1 MTWRKR
7 LAWGGLITLL
17 TLCILTGV
25 AWWFAPQ
32 WLPPLAQELA
42 GRAGVDIRKLEIGRP
57 GWGGWRLREVEL
69 GLDGGAIVY
78 GENVKIGW
86 RCCQKIEESL
96 TAKAQR
102 IVYTPVEKS
111 TAESSAPVAVSALLY
126 SVAQRIPFI
135 TVEVEQL
142 ETPAGDQTLTA
153 SLSLERTL
161 EGLDLQA
168 QTQYQDAPLAVSLNW
183 VAPTSLSLSLASDQ
197 RMTLSAE
204 GELGDD
210 GVWRFSGEHSADWA
224 ASLAAIRM
232 PQESI
237 TSLHTSGVLQL
248 MFPDV
253 IGSAPWSFSIKPKFQ
268 TQLAQQDIKISG
280 ETNIELNGVTAPETA
295 VIQPST
301 VLVNVPQWPESAPSL
316 PLSWQVSVLEAV
328 RCEHLSAEPS
338 CPGAL
343 KLELH
348 SKPASDTEPQLNAK
362 ASLQYAAAT
371 KTVAAVLQT
380 DATLTD
386 PKYPQKVEL
395 ALDGQVK
402 LGTDIQVNL
411 KKGARIAWSGWSLQD
426 ASMELKDGNIE
437 LGKTALSI
445 NTGASKTQPGQGKPA
460 FSWSLTTDAKAKVS
474 LSHKGQNAEVN
485 LAGRV
490 KADDKR
496 IALDKGQLSALGLSS
511 PIEVIYRTA
520 ENKGWLSYDV
530 EGKLANF
537 NFIKSYIAAFPEALT
552 INLGKVSASGALN
565 WSMKDALAIDG
576 RSNVTLSNWGA
587 TYEEIKAKGVSLT
600 SDVQFTG
607 QAASFTQPLRLT
619 VASVEAADMLQTSDA
634 AAEVSG
640 RVEYAKGLT
649 CDLQLDRASI
659 GLFDGKARL
668 VQPAKVQCPLTHSDF
683 WVEVSNLDLGKLVAL
698 ESDKIK
704 ASGRIAGLLP
714 ITIKDGGVIANNGRI
729 AAQSSGSINLV
740 DVDYWRAL
748 SAANPSLQF
757 AVDALENFNYNS
769 LVSRVDYQ
777 QNGVLLFDIE
787 LAGRSA
793 NKRYSGAPIALN
805 VNLQTN
811 IIDNLRS
818 ILVPGSIQKKLEKGT
833 Y

>member
-7 LAWGGLITLL
+7 LTWGGLITLL
-17 TLCILTGV
+17 ALCILTGV

-69 GLDGGAIVY
+69 GLDGGAIIY
-78 GENVKIGW
+78 GEDVKIGW

-102 IVYTPVEKS
+102 IVYTPATKAAGEQ
-111 TAESSAPVAVSALLY
+111 SAPVAVSALLY

-142 ETPAGDQTLTA
+142 QAPAGEQTLTA
-153 SLSLERTL
+153 SLSLERTP
-161 EGLDLQA
+161 EGLDLQI
-168 QTQYQDAPLAVSLNW
+168 QTQYQDAPMSLTLNW
-183 VAPTSLSLSLASDQ
+183 MAPTSLSLSLASDQ
-197 RMTLSAE
+197 RMTLTAK

-210 GVWRFSGEHSADWA
+210 GAWRFTGEHSADWSA
-224 ASLAAIRM
+224 LLAAIRM
-232 PQESI
+232 PQEPI
-237 TSLHTSGVLQL
+237 TSLQTSGGFELT
-248 MFPDV
+248 FPDV
-253 IGSAPWSFSIKPKFQ
+253 VGSTPWSFNIKPTFQ
-268 TQLAQQDIKISG
+268 TQLVQQNIRVSG
-280 ETNIELNGVTAPETA
+280 ETEIELTGAMAPEVA

-301 VLVNVPQWPESAPSL
+301 VLVDVPQWPESAQSL
-316 PLSWQVSVLEAV
+316 PLSWRVRTLEAV
-328 RCEHLSAEPS
+328 RCEQLSAEPS
-338 CPGAL
+338 CPDAL

-348 SKPASDTEPQLNAK
+348 SKPASATEPQLNAK
-362 ASLQYAAAT
+362 ATLQYAAAT
-371 KTVAAVLQT
+371 KTVSMALQT
-380 DATLTD
+380 DATLND
-386 PKYPQKVEL
+386 PQYPQKVEV
-395 ALDGQVK
+395 ALEGHVK
-402 LGTDIQVNL
+402 LGADMQVSLN
-411 KKGARIAWSGWSLQD
+411 KGARIAWSGWSFQE
-426 ASMELKDGNIE
+426 ASMELKDGSIE
-437 LGKTALSI
+437 FGKTALTI
-445 NTGASKTQPGQGKPA
+445 NTGGQETQPGRGKPA
-460 FSWSLTTDAKAKVS
+460 FSWNLATDAKAKIN
-474 LSHKGQNAEVN
+474 LSHQGRNAEV
-485 LAGRV
+485 AFTGRI

-496 IALDKGQLSALGLSS
+496 IAVDKAQLKTLGLSS
-511 PIEVIYRTA
+511 PLEIIYRPA
-520 ENKGWLSYDV
+520 ERKGWLSYDV
-530 EGKLANF
+530 EGKPTNF
-537 NFIKSYIAAFPEALT
+537 NFVKSFIASFPEALT
-552 INLGKVSASGALN
+552 LSLGTVSVRGAVN
-565 WSMKDALAIDG
+565 WTMKDALAIDG
-576 RSNVTLSNWGA
+576 RANVALSNWGA
-587 TYEEIKAKGVSLT
+587 TYEEIKAKGLSLT
-600 SDVQFTG
+600 TDLQFTG
-607 QAASFTQPLRLT
+607 QDATFNQPLRL
-619 VASVEAADMLQTSDA
+619 AINSVEASDMMQATEA
-634 AAEVSG
+634 AIDVSG
-640 RVEYAKGLT
+640 RVDFAKGLN
-649 CDLQLDRASI
+649 CDLQLERASV

-668 VQPAKVQCPLTHSDF
+668 VQPAKVQCPLTHSDL

-714 ITIKDGGVIANNGRI
+714 ISIKDGGVTANNGRI

-777 QNGVLLFDIE
+777 QNGVLLFDIQ
-787 LAGRSA
+787 LAGKSA